1 MTLLELDDVTVTYG
15 RIAALRG
22 VSLNVR
28 RGELVGVVGPNGA
41 GKSTMLLTIAG
52 VLKPAKG
59 DVRFDGE
66 SLTRRRPEEIVRAGI
81 CLVPE
86 RRHVFTRLTVEENLR
101 LGATVRRRDS
111 DVRESIDSVC
121 TRFPVL
127 RDRLRSPANQL
138 SGGEQQQLAI
148 ARALLARPQL
158 LLVDE
163 PSLGLSPMMV
173 DRVFDTL
180 EELRAEGVT
189 ILLIEQNAVA
199 TIEMAD
205 RTYVLRH
212 GEVSLEGTGDALL
225 ARGDLMGLYMRD
237 DYRPTEV

>member
-1 MTLLELDDVTVTYG
+1 MTLLALRDVTVSYG

-22 VSLNVR
+22 VSISVE

-52 VLKPAKG
+52 VLRPAQG
-59 DVRFDGE
+59 EITFAGE
-66 SLTRRRPEEIVRAGI
+66 SLVRRRPEDIVRRGV

-86 RRHVFTRLTVEENLR
+86 RRHVFTRLSVEENLR
-101 LGATVRRRDS
+101 LGVTVRRKDPRAAEDI
-111 DVRESIDSVC
+111 VRACE
-121 TRFPVL
+121 RFPVL
-127 RDRLRSPANQL
+127 GERLKAPANQL

-148 ARALLARPQL
+148 ARALLARPEL

-173 DRVFDTL
+173 DRVFDAL
-180 EELRAEGVT
+180 EELRSEGVT

-212 GEVSLEGTGDALL
+212 GEISLEGSGEELL
-225 ARGDLMGLYMRD
+225 ARDDLLGLYMRD
-237 DYRPTEV
+237 GVRGV

>member
-1 MTLLELDDVTVTYG
+1 MTLLELDDVTVSYG

-22 VSLNVR
+22 VSLSVR

-52 VLKPAKG
+52 VLTPAKG
-59 DVRFDGE
+59 DVRFEGE
-66 SLTRRRPEEIVRAGI
+66 SLVRRRPEEIVRTGV

-101 LGATVRRRDS
+101 LGATVRRRDFNVAE
-111 DVRESIDSVC
+111 DIHSVC

-127 RDRLRSPANQL
+127 RERLTSPANQL

-148 ARALLARPQL
+148 ARALLAKPQL

-180 EELRAEGVT
+180 EELRDEGVT

-205 RTYVLRH
+205 RTYVLRQ

-225 ARGDLMGLYMRD
+225 ARDDLLGLYMRD
-237 DYRPTEV
+237 GYRPTGV